1 MGSKRISQETFDGV
15 VRENI
20 AEFSMEPEEALQE
33 AVEQFEL
40 QGVNLTNIVKEV
52 PKVASEESGDE
63 EHEVL
68 KVLRS
73 VEEAA
78 LRTTSLAGVVA
89 PLELLTAHCRKEFSQ
104 RNLIALHGAYAV
116 LVSICKEALAQEDT
130 NILTKA
136 VLALAAFLDGQ
147 PDILDTDGQE
157 LLIKVLSL
165 GPNVSTMEAAA
176 RAVRASCVKHEAN
189 RQALVKLGV
198 LPLLTGAVAVVGA
211 PNTVREACAALRV
224 MTFDD
229 DIRVPF
235 GQAHD
240 HAKMIVLENSGLKV
254 LVEAS
259 KAYPNSLPVLSE
271 LCATIAK
278 LAVRNEFCQ
287 DIVELGGLDFTLALL
302 ADYLDHQDL
311 VKNVLSTLRA
321 IAANDDVKE
330 AVVAAGGTNVIV
342 MAMNHHLGNPQL
354 CEQACAALSVLAL
367 RNTQNC
373 SAIIECGG
381 ALAILQAMKN
391 HPKEANVQRQACMV
405 LRNLVS
411 RTQELC
417 KPLLELGAEPLI
429 LQARANHSSC
439 HDAAKAA
446 LRDLGCSVKLTEL
459 WTGEK
464 GSIGK

>member
-40 QGVNLTNIVKEV
+40 QGVNLINIVKEV
-52 PKVASEESGDE
+52 PKVASEESADE

-73 VEEAA
+73 VEEA
-78 LRTTSLAGVVA
+78 LRTTSLAGVTV

-104 RNLIALHGAYAV
+104 RHLIALHGAYAV

-157 LLIKVLSL
+157 LLIKVLSR

-287 DIVELGGLDFTLALL
+287 DIVELGGLNFTLALL

-354 CEQACAALSVLAL
+354 CEQACAALSVIAL

-373 SAIIECGG
+373 RAIIECGG

-391 HPKEANVQRQACMV
+391 HPNEANVQRQACMV